1 MALPPPAPDR
11 TAIVTGASSGIGVE
25 LARQLAR
32 RGHGVTLVARR
43 RAELESLATEL
54 AATLGIGIEEARAAI
69 DGLWAAG
76 VPGWV
81 HPGTD
86 LIASFPPFNLQP
98 TQYRI
103 SIDGKP
109 GWYGQ

>member
-1 MALPPPAPDR
+1 MTEPTTTLLDRAHAEIMSQVVATARAP
-11 TAIVTGASSGIGVE
+11 
-25 LARQLAR
+25 
-32 RGHGVTLVARR
+32 HH
-43 RAELESLATEL
+43 TEL
-54 AATLGIGIEEARAAI
+54 AATLGIGIDEARAAI

>member
-1 MALPPPAPDR
+1 MTEP
-11 TAIVTGASSGIGVE
+11 TT
-25 LARQLAR
+25 
-32 RGHGVTLVARR
+32 TLVDRAHAEIMAQVVAAAR
-43 RAELESLATEL
+43 APHHTEL
-54 AATLGIGIEEARAAI
+54 AATLGIGIDEARAAI
-69 DGLWAAG
+69 DALWAAG

>member
-1 MALPPPAPDR
+1 MTDLLLLDRAHAAIMTQVVATGRAP
-11 TAIVTGASSGIGVE
+11 
-25 LARQLAR
+25 
-32 RGHGVTLVARR
+32 HH
-43 RAELESLATEL
+43 TEL
-54 AATLGIGIEEARAAI
+54 AAVLGIGIDEARTAVE
-69 DGLWAAG
+69 DLWAAG

>member
-1 MALPPPAPDR
+1 MTEPTTTLLDRAHAEIMAQVVVTARAP
-11 TAIVTGASSGIGVE
+11 
-25 LARQLAR
+25 
-32 RGHGVTLVARR
+32 HH
-43 RAELESLATEL
+43 TEL
-54 AATLGIGIEEARAAI
+54 AAALGVGFDEARAAI

-81 HPGTD
+81 APGTD

>member
-1 MALPPPAPDR
+1 MTETALLDRAHATIMTQVVTTGRAP
-11 TAIVTGASSGIGVE
+11 
-25 LARQLAR
+25 
-32 RGHGVTLVARR
+32 HH
-43 RAELESLATEL
+43 TEL
-54 AATLGIGIEEARAAI
+54 AATLGIGIDEARAAI
-69 DGLWAAG
+69 DALWAAG
-76 VPGWV
+76 IPGWV

-103 SIDGKP
+103 TIDGKP